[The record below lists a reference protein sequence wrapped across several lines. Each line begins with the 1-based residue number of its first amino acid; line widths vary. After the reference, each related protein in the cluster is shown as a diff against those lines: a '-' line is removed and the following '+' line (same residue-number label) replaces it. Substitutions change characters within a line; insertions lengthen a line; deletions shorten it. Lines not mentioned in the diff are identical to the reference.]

1 MRNNAFTSLKKRRML
16 TLFGGLLIT
25 ASAFGQDLTISGTVL
40 DSAGEPVIGANVV
53 QQGTTNG
60 VITDLDGKFSLNVP
74 KGSVLS
80 ISYIGYTGQN
90 VTVTGNQPIV
100 ITLEDDTEL
109 LDEVV
114 VIGYGTMKKSD
125 LTGAVGSV
133 GAKDI
138 RNSPTSNIG

>member
-100 ITLEDDTEL
+100 IN
-109 LDEVV
+109 VSS
-114 VIGYGTMKKSD
+114 K
-125 LTGAVGSV
+125 
-133 GAKDI
+133 
-138 RNSPTSNIG
+138 